1 MDRREFL
8 SWLMQS
14 PLGLQNSWRE
24 LPSAP
29 TVDIPRLIGEMS
41 QSLRVLRRPC
51 YWRSSG
57 GIRHSRKPS
66 VRMRLALAAAM
77 LRIEPKLE

>member
-8 SWLMQS
+8 SWLMKS

-29 TVDIPRLIGEMS
+29 TVDIPRHIGEFKTAAGTVA
-41 QSLRVLRRPC
+41 SLSVSNRLDANREPRNAATRRASTKSAFT
-51 YWRSSG
+51 RG
-57 GIRHSRKPS
+57 GCLGQK
-66 VRMRLALAAAM
+66 
-77 LRIEPKLE
+77 